1 MKSLRIAF
9 GFYLGVY
16 KLPRSL
22 YTKSTPSFIYF
33 VVRGKLEEKETNM
46 TTISKKTAHAIWKAT
61 SRMATKTRR
70 ATWMKGGA

>member
-9 GFYLGVY
+9 GFYLRVY

-46 TTISKKTAHAIWKAT
+46 TTISKKTAYAIWMAT
-61 SRMATKTRR
+61 SRHTTKTRR

>member
-22 YTKSTPSFIYF
+22 YTNMTPSFIYF
-33 VVRGKLEEKETNM
+33 VARGKLEEKETKHDNN
-46 TTISKKTAHAIWKAT
+46 K
-61 SRMATKTRR
+61 
-70 ATWMKGGA
+70 

>member
-1 MKSLRIAF
+1 MNCADIAF

-33 VVRGKLEEKETNM
+33 VVRGKIGGKEKHDN
-46 TTISKKTAHAIWKAT
+46 IPK
-61 SRMATKTRR
+61 
-70 ATWMKGGA
+70 

>member
-9 GFYLGVY
+9 GFYLRVY

-33 VVRGKLEEKETNM
+33 VVRGKLEEKEIKHDNN
-46 TTISKKTAHAIWKAT
+46 K
-61 SRMATKTRR
+61 
-70 ATWMKGGA
+70 